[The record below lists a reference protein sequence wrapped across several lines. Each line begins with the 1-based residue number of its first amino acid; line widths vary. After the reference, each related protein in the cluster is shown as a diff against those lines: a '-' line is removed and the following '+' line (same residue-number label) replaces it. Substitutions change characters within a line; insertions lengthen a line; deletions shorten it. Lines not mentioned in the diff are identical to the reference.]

1 MKIQFVFLTKN
12 VKQQYIKYKQISET
26 LKKKII

>member
-1 MKIQFVFLTKN
+1 MKIQFVFLTRN